1 MKKNYLKF
9 ILASF
14 LIFGNVV
21 FSVGKADA
29 VMNVPTVVQE
39 SKLNS
44 SEMLLAKNDRTKL
57 SHDRVPGANVS
68 EITNFQAEADSFTGR
83 LVHGGTVYVF
93 EIDAYTGRAIKWDTN
108 K

>member
-1 MKKNYLKF
+1 MKICYYVFIRNICRINKEGIKMKKNYLKF

-44 SEMLLAKNDRTKL
+44 S
-57 SHDRVPGANVS
+57 
-68 EITNFQAEADSFTGR
+68 
-83 LVHGGTVYVF
+83 
-93 EIDAYTGRAIKWDTN
+93 
-108 K
+108 